1 MEITNTIRNKLREF
15 LKITDAT
22 VTSISVSAAYT
33 HGLLCN
39 LEEIMY
45 RSDPSELEEA
55 FKSLN
60 FNNSMFWA
68 SVPSHGRKIRKKS
81 SHMFP
86 DILDRQN
93 NILIN
98 SMNKPTFV
106 DPEDEKLFDEIF
118 DYNKGQSFNDIIQ
131 KVDLQTMLKGDCFV
145 KATIDTEVS
154 PFPIIEVVP
163 ADKAEPV
170 YKRNILDS
178 IIFYTEYKLKHK
190 SYILKETYGKGFI
203 KYNLYDDSDKEVPLS
218 TIEELANLQDIQF
231 QGDFF
236 MATFIKYWDSPRFEH
251 RGNPLITDFDS
262 FDSLDEALSL
272 WSSGLRKSQPNRY
285 IPSAM
290 VPRNE
295 HGQLMRANDFDN
307 DFIMVNGSMGE
318 GNDKIE
324 VSQPLFDYASY
335 ETSVVN
341 FKLECMR
348 AGKISPVSM
357 ATDRS
362 KYEDNATADRQKEK
376 LTEWTRSQRIDK
388 LMIFIPEMVNM
399 ILNTYSNM
407 TGGAIYDREIEANFD
422 EFSSPSIEDTI
433 EVISKATPG
442 VKIFSNRTIVE
453 MTAKAL
459 NKDEKWQEEELELLE
474 NESGG
479 MMYEETPLLKDDELD
494 NPDVESQEV

>member
-1 MEITNTIRNKLREF
+1 MEITNTIRNKIREF
-15 LKITDAT
+15 LKITDAS
-22 VTSISVSAAYT
+22 VQSISVEAAFT

-45 RSDPSELEEA
+45 RSDPKELEEA

-68 SVPSHGRKIRKKS
+68 SVPSSGRKIRKKS
-81 SHMFP
+81 AHMFP

-93 NILIN
+93 NILIS
-98 SMNKPTFV
+98 SMNKPIFQ
-106 DPEDEKLFDEIF
+106 DLSDEAIF
-118 DYNKGQSFNDIIQ
+118 DQIFNYTNGQSFQDIIQ
-131 KVDLQTMLKGDCFV
+131 KVDLQTMLKGDCFL
-145 KATIDTEVS
+145 KATIDTSVS
-154 PFPIIEVVP
+154 EYPIIEVVP
-163 ADKAEPV
+163 ADKAEPI

-203 KYNLYDDSDKEVPLS
+203 KYNLFDDNDKEVPLG
-218 TIEELANLQDIQF
+218 TIEELKDLQDITF

-262 FDSLDEALSL
+262 FDALDEATSL

-285 IPSAM
+285 IPNTM
-290 VPRNE
+290 IPRNE
-295 HGQLMRANDFDN
+295 HGQMMKPNDFDN
-307 DFIMVNGSMGE
+307 DFIATNGGMGE

-324 VSQPLFDYASY
+324 VSQPLFDYAGY

-357 ATDRS
+357 AVDRS

-376 LTEWTRSQRIDK
+376 MTEWTRAQRIDK
-388 LMIFIPEMVNM
+388 LMIFIPEMINM
-399 ILNTYSNM
+399 VLNTYNNM
-407 TGGAIYDREIEANFD
+407 IGGAIVEHKVEASFD
-422 EFSSPSIEDTI
+422 EFSSPTIED
-433 EVISKATPG
+433 VVDVLAKAAPG
-442 VKIFSNRTIVE
+442 TVLFSTETIVE

-459 NKDEKWQEEELELLE
+459 NKDETWQKQEVERLNKNDL
-474 NESGG
+474 
-479 MMYEETPLLKDDELD
+479 MYEETPLFADDEL
-494 NPDVESQEV
+494 EEA

>member
-1 MEITNTIRNKLREF
+1 MEISNKIRNKIREF
-15 LKITDAT
+15 LKITDAS
-22 VTSISVSAAYT
+22 VTNISVEAAYT

-45 RSDPSELEEA
+45 RSDPKELEEA

-68 SVPSHGRKIRKKS
+68 SVPSSGRKIRKKS
-81 SHMFP
+81 AHMFP

-93 NILIN
+93 NILIS
-98 SMNKPTFV
+98 SMNKPTFANAA
-106 DPEDEKLFDEIF
+106 DEALFDEIF
-118 DYNKGQSFNDIIQ
+118 SYNNGQSFQDIIQ
-131 KVDLQTMLKGDCFV
+131 KVDLQTMLKGDCFL
-145 KATIDTEVS
+145 KATIDTELS
-154 PFPIIEVVP
+154 QYPIIEVVP
-163 ADKAEPV
+163 SDKAEPV

-203 KYNLYDDSDKEVPLS
+203 KYTLFDDNDKEVPLN
-218 TIEELANLQDIQF
+218 TIEELATLQDITF

-236 MATFIKYWDSPRFEH
+236 MATYIKYWDSPRFEH

-290 VPRNE
+290 IPRNE
-295 HGQLMRANDFDN
+295 NGQMMKPNDFDN
-307 DFIMVNGSMGE
+307 DFIAINGSMGE

-324 VSQPLFDYASY
+324 VSQPMFDYASY

-357 ATDRS
+357 AVDRS

-376 LTEWTRSQRIDK
+376 MTEWTRAQRIDK

-399 ILNTYSNM
+399 IFNTYANM
-407 TGGAIYDREIEANFD
+407 TGGAIMEHEVEASFD
-422 EFSSPSIEDTI
+422 EFSSPNIEDI
-433 EVISKATPG
+433 IDVISKAAPG
-442 VKIFSNRTIVE
+442 TKIISNATIVE

-459 NKDEKWQEEELELLE
+459 NKDDEWQKTELEALNSE
-474 NESGG
+474 TS
-479 MMYEETPLLKDDELD
+479 MVYEEAPLFKDDEI
-494 NPDVESQEV
+494 EEEV